1 MRFNGLRHIN
11 SILLPALLAA
21 AVFGTAACQQ
31 SAPEDI
37 SGSAIGVATEGVAPE
52 VLSPEAAADGAA
64 ADMDAPMLPEGVTAS
79 ADPKA
84 DARAAAAAAAAGGS
98 ADTDAAATDN
108 TDAVTAVDPAPYL
121 AAHNR
126 WRANFGS
133 PAVTWDA
140 TVAAH
145 AQEWADHLAAD
156 DLFEHRQG
164 GPYGENLW
172 AGWGANFT
180 ADDAVNSWGNEVRDW
195 DLTCTGGIS
204 DCCRGGWQNCGHF
217 TQVVWS
223 TTVKVGC
230 GKGIGADGKQ
240 VVVCNYSPPGNFGD
254 TSPFVGGRAP
264 APAPTAVVNEPTVV
278 VVAPTAVPANP
289 TMVPVQPTAVPV
301 QPTTAPAQPT
311 TAPSQPTAAPAQPT
325 AATGGGVFSWRT
337 SKTGIGLAIPD
348 SDSVVYNLPV
358 TRTGK
363 IAAIGVG
370 VNIKHS
376 YVGDLALI
384 LSHPD
389 GTWVILRNQ
398 TGGSAQ
404 DINETY
410 GKGGIPV
417 SDLAAFNGK
426 PMAGTWQL
434 TVYDLA
440 EADTGSLEGLTMN
453 FDYTAN

>member
-1 MRFNGLRHIN
+1 MRSNGIRKFYGF
-11 SILLPALLAA
+11 LLPALLAA
-21 AVFGTAACQQ
+21 VVLGTAACNQA
-31 SAPEDI
+31 APEDI
-37 SGSAIGVATEGVAPE
+37 SGSAIGSATEGVAPE
-52 VLSPEAAADGAA
+52 VLSPEAEADGAA
-64 ADMDAPMLPEGVTAS
+64 DAAPMLPDGVTAS
-79 ADPKA
+79 DDPKA
-84 DARAAAAAAAAGGS
+84 DARAAAAAAAGGS
-98 ADTDAAATDN
+98 TDADAAGSDN
-108 TDAVTAVDPAPYL
+108 TDAVTAVEPAPYV

-156 DLFEHRQG
+156 NLFEHRQG

-172 AGWGANFT
+172 AGWGRNFT
-180 ADDAVNSWGNEVRDW
+180 ADDAVNSWGDEVRDW
-195 DLTCTGGIS
+195 DLTCTGGIN

-230 GKGIGADGKQ
+230 GKAVGADGRQ

-254 TSPFVGGRAP
+254 TSPFVGGQAP
-264 APAPTAVVNEPTVV
+264 TPAPTAVVNEPTVV
-278 VVAPTAVPANP
+278 VVVPTAVPANP

-311 TAPSQPTAAPAQPT
+311 TAPAQPT
-325 AATGGGVFSWRT
+325 VSSGGSVSSYRV

-348 SDSVVYNLPV
+348 SDSVVYSLPV
-358 TRTGK
+358 TRAGTVVD
-363 IAAIGVG
+363 IGVG
-370 VNIKHS
+370 VTIQHT
-376 YVGDLALI
+376 YVGDLALV

-404 DINETY
+404 NINQVY

-417 SDLAAFNGK
+417 SDLAAFKGK

-434 TVYDLA
+434 TIYDLA
-440 EADTGSLEGLTMN
+440 DQDTGSLEGLTLN